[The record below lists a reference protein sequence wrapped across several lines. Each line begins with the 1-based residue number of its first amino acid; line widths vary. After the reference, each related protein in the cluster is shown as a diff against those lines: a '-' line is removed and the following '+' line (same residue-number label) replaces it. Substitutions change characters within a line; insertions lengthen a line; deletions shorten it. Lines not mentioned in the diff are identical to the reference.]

1 MRRLFV
7 NAILTGV
14 VPEGVLLK
22 CGSEMDRVEV
32 LPDGWLLVEDGIIAG
47 FGPMGLDHSED
58 GIVAGFGPMG
68 HDHSEDGT
76 VTGYGSVSHDH
87 SDEGVIA
94 ERHDRADNGVIA
106 MSHSCVDHD
115 LIAESHD
122 RADNGVIAM
131 SHSCVDH
138 DLIAECHGRADHGAL
153 GREGAGAG
161 RAGEC
166 AALPAA
172 DEIIDCRGAMLMPAF
187 CDSHTHIVYAGSREG
202 EFLDKI
208 NGLSY
213 EQIASRGGG
222 ILNSA
227 QRLHDTSEDEL
238 FAQAM
243 ERVAEMMRQ
252 GTGSIEIKS
261 GYGLNPQDELKM
273 LRVIDRIKRSAPAL
287 VRTTFLGA
295 HAVGRGYSHSEYV
308 SAVCDMMPE
317 AASLADFVDIF
328 CERGFFTTDDAERI
342 LACGGRCGLR
352 GKIHANQLSCSGG
365 VQVGVK
371 CGALS
376 VDHLEQTGPEEI
388 AALLASLESWRA
400 AGDGRS
406 NAESCAADTESG
418 RSFGGGRSN
427 ADLESG
433 RATGNG
439 RSAADISY
447 GGHSAAAPET
457 CGGAS
462 TSRNECD
469 LGCGAFTSRN
479 ECGLCDGPTIAT
491 MLPGS
496 SFFLGLPYGRGREFI
511 DSGLPIA
518 LASDFNPGSA
528 PSGDM
533 RFVMALGCI
542 KMKLTPERAFNAAT
556 LNGAYAM
563 GVSRLAGS
571 ITPGKRADLILAHPG
586 WNLTRIAYLH
596 HTPFVRNIFI
606 RGEKIL

>member
-22 CGSEMDRVEV
+22 CGHEMDSVES
-32 LPDGWLLVEDGIIAG
+32 LSDAWLLVEDGIIAG
-47 FGPMGLDHSED
+47 FGTMCGVHSEG
-58 GIVAGFGPMG
+58 GIASGFGTMG
-68 HDHSEDGT
+68 VGRPVSCPEADGT
-76 VTGYGSVSHDH
+76 ASAC
-87 SDEGVIA
+87 EGKQSSG
-94 ERHDRADNGVIA
+94 N
-106 MSHSCVDHD
+106 
-115 LIAESHD
+115 
-122 RADNGVIAM
+122 
-131 SHSCVDH
+131 
-138 DLIAECHGRADHGAL
+138 
-153 GREGAGAG
+153 AG
-161 RAGEC
+161 RAGDC

-172 DEIIDCRGAMLMPAF
+172 DEIIDCRGAMLLPAF

-208 NGLSY
+208 GGLSY

-227 QRLHDTSEDEL
+227 QRLHDTPEDEL
-238 FAQAM
+238 FSQAM

-287 VRTTFLGA
+287 VRSTFLGA

-342 LACGGRCGLR
+342 LALGERHGLR

-400 AGDGRS
+400 CGGDRNVLSPRVSDRNYWRSATGDSSSAAGADPLFGAAASRSGGAFGRQNGAAAGSTAGLQDG
-406 NAESCAADTESG
+406 AAADSTAG
-418 RSFGGGRSN
+418 LQDG
-427 ADLESG
+427 
-433 RATGNG
+433 
-439 RSAADISY
+439 
-447 GGHSAAAPET
+447 AAAGT
-457 CGGAS
+457 A
-462 TSRNECD
+462 CD
-469 LGCGAFTSRN
+469 SAI
-479 ECGLCDGPTIAT
+479 GPTIAT

-511 DSGLPIA
+511 DSGLPVA

-542 KMKLTPERAFNAAT
+542 KMKLTPVRAFNAAT
-556 LNGAYAM
+556 INGAYAM

-571 ITPGKRADLILAHPG
+571 ITPGKRADLILTLPG

-596 HTPFVRNIFI
+596 HTPFVRSIYI
-606 RGEKIL
+606 RGERIL